1 MKMKTARMFVKVV
14 AAIFLSSAPHFL
26 VAQEED
32 LFAFIPDG
40 GRTLLEGAI
49 AGGLSSEQ
57 LSLITT
63 CQKTSDEWIA
73 YLEAKKQD
81 EPAFQVFDDWQTKTL
96 AHYLS
101 YNMPLD
107 ADTEAEMELPRDAR
121 DIVLQYCQYCHIIT
135 VVITQD
141 RTREAWL
148 GSLNKPSHIE
158 IELTESE
165 RGALADYLVL
175 NAGIP
180 IDLIPEEL
188 RAGGASY

>member
-1 MKMKTARMFVKVV
+1 MKTVRLFVKVL
-14 AAIFLSSAPHFL
+14 ATIFLSSAPHFL
-26 VAQEED
+26 AAQEED

-49 AGGLSSEQ
+49 ANDLSSEQ

-63 CQKTSDEWIA
+63 CEKTSDEWIA

-81 EPAFQVFDDWQTKTL
+81 ELAFQVFDDWQTKTL
-96 AHYLS
+96 AYYLS

-135 VVITQD
+135 VTITQD

-165 RGALADYLVL
+165 RGALVDYLVL